1 MFCQVSILITYL
13 CGHSTRRGW
22 LILLV
27 LFIVPGLALTQT
39 VQQSRTLIVNGQSG
53 QVKVMAIDG
62 RSYVDLESLAH
73 IANGTLGFSG
83 KQITLTL
90 PSSAAGT
97 AFVAAPPSPP
107 ANSGFSKQFLRAGI
121 EEMALIRE
129 WRSALVNSIENNYPI
144 QEDWVESY
152 RGRASTSLGLASVAA
167 STDSDRRCL
176 GKANLVTDIRSRA
189 GLVSLAIVF
198 LPREHPPCARTA
210 RTLCPVGLRQLF
222 HLLSRGLVDVFFSRG
237 FGHARLIHFLFDA
250 SEYRFV

>member
-1 MFCQVSILITYL
+1 MRKVSW
-13 CGHSTRRGW
+13 CGW

-53 QVKVMAIDG
+53 EVKVMAIDG

-73 IANGTLGFSG
+73 IANGTQGFSG

-90 PSSAAGT
+90 PVGGT
-97 AFVAAPPSPP
+97 ASVAAPPSPP

-189 GLVSLAIVF
+189 GLVSFAIVF
-198 LPREHPPCARTA
+198 LPQEYSPAHKRSG
-210 RTLCPVGLRQLF
+210 TLCHVGLR
-222 HLLSRGLVDVFFSRG
+222 
-237 FGHARLIHFLFDA
+237 
-250 SEYRFV
+250 

>member
-1 MFCQVSILITYL
+1 MRKISW
-13 CGHSTRRGW
+13 RGW

-90 PSSAAGT
+90 PVART
-97 AFVAAPPSPP
+97 ASVAEPPSPP
-107 ANSGFSKQFLRAGI
+107 ANSGFSKAFLRAGI

-167 STDSDRRCL
+167 STDSDRS
-176 GKANLVTDIRSRA
+176 AV
-189 GLVSLAIVF
+189 
-198 LPREHPPCARTA
+198 
-210 RTLCPVGLRQLF
+210 Q
-222 HLLSRGLVDVFFSRG
+222 LLSNEFDNMKALSV
-237 FGHARLIHFLFDA
+237 RLLAERKMMHIV
-250 SEYRFV
+250 SP

>member
-1 MFCQVSILITYL
+1 MRKISWC
-13 CGHSTRRGW
+13 GW

-53 QVKVMAIDG
+53 EVKVMAIDG

-90 PSSAAGT
+90 PVGGT
-97 AFVAAPPSPP
+97 ASVATPPSPP

-129 WRSALVNSIENNYPI
+129 WRSALVNSIDNNYPI
-144 QEDWVESY
+144 QETWLESY
-152 RGRASTSLGLASVAA
+152 RGRAFTSLGLASVAA
-167 STDSDRRCL
+167 STDSDRSAVQL
-176 GKANLVTDIRSRA
+176 LSSEFDNMKALSIKLLAERKMMHIVSPENLNDDPLNQNILTCAR
-189 GLVSLAIVF
+189 SLASMV
-198 LPREHPPCARTA
+198 
-210 RTLCPVGLRQLF
+210 VGGQF
-222 HLLSRGLVDVFFSRG
+222 VD
-237 FGHARLIHFLFDA
+237 DA
-250 SEYRFV
+250 SCH